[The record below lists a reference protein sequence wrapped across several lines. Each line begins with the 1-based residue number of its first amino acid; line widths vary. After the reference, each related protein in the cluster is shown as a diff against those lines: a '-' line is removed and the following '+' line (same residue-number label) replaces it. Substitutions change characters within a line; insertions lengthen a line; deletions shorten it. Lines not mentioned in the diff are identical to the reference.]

1 MAVEKFQ
8 EVTELLQ
15 YLSVAALEINA
26 LGTLTKAAQTFTT
39 QFVAG
44 DFLLLANA
52 GLNNGRI
59 YEVVTVL
66 DTVITVKLLSTLGVA
81 LQTETINTILQQVY
95 YTPWRNVSNYNEIA
109 SVINASQNLTAYMEQ
124 SFDRATVHFSKTQT
138 VVGGTAK
145 ADTDTLY
152 ATNARMKYVNNAA
165 IQTTFS
171 GISAGRYKV

>member
-1 MAVEKFQ
+1 MVEKFH
-8 EVTELLQ
+8 EITELLQ
-15 YLSVAALEINA
+15 YLSVNDLVIDAA
-26 LGTLTKAAQTFTT
+26 GTLTKVGATFTT
-39 QFVAG
+39 QFAEG

-59 YEVVTVL
+59 WEVEDVT

-81 LQTETINTILQQVY
+81 LQTETINTILEEVY
-95 YTPWRNVSNYNEIA
+95 FTPWRNVSNYNEIS

-124 SFDRATVHFSKTQT
+124 SFDRSIVHFSKTQA

-152 ATNARMKYVNNAA
+152 ATHARMKYVNNAA

-171 GISAGRYKV
+171 AFFAGRYKI